1 MPNTF
6 HYIVI
11 HVERVCAGKNWGKNI
26 RKLQRLGPFIVGG
39 RREDAAQNL
48 CQLRSSGARDWKQPA
63 GSSAWCPGSRR
74 AERAP
79 CGPRSARPGPAT
91 SPCVPLS
98 ARPEQPSEI
107 APVLC
112 GATCSSPGLWVTWSP
127 RLLLPSRKCVL
138 QPRRGFLAKQASGH
152 RDTCPKPPC
161 SKVKA
166 VGPPCRGEGKP
177 VWWQLVH
184 VAELRDQGSC
194 PQASFFLLLW
204 QPRDT
209 LIFLWGFGMW
219 LTEGSRIPDR
229 PPHLSASHFPYL

>member
-63 GSSAWCPGSRR
+63 QRVMPRLREGQVSPLR
-74 AERAP
+74 AGE
-79 CGPRSARPGPAT
+79 RPGPGRRLPHASLCQPGLSSLLR
-91 SPCVPLS
+91 SPQFSV
-98 ARPEQPSEI
+98 ARPAYPRDFGWHGVQDFFCLLGSVSSNPGEGSWSSR
-107 APVLC
+107 PV
-112 GATCSSPGLWVTWSP
+112 ATTTPA
-127 RLLLPSRKCVL
+127 PSRL
-138 QPRRGFLAKQASGH
+138 G
-152 RDTCPKPPC
+152 

-166 VGPPCRGEGKP
+166 VGQPCWGEGKT

-184 VAELRDQGSC
+184 VAALRDQGSC

-209 LIFLWGFGMW
+209 LIFLWGFRMW
-219 LTEGSRIPDR
+219 LTEASRIPET
-229 PPHLSASHFPYL
+229 PPDLSASHFPYL